1 LPELTFLNTA
11 AIAKTA
17 MDKNSPVQVGD
28 STVSSWPRAREFV
41 VLLHIGFLLI
51 GVVTTLLGP
60 ILPILAAKWF
70 LDDAELGLLFTAQF
84 TGAMIGAALSSRMIV
99 QLGLLRLLVCGY
111 ALTAVA
117 VACLG
122 VGSWWLGLLAA
133 FSAGLALGF
142 TTPAINLLIA
152 QINPERPAA
161 AVNIL
166 NFAWALGAVGGPPMI
181 AFFGR
186 DGHLTQALVG
196 LAVLLACVAFW
207 TARRAVMNFVPG
219 QPCQVPDESEPRHL
233 RPSVLRGWLSPY
245 ALLTD
250 VLIFIYV
257 GTETATSGWIATYA
271 LRLGESTSGF
281 EMMTPSVFWAGLL
294 IGRATAPAM
303 LVRVND
309 AALVLFGLVLGSS
322 GLVLILAS
330 SNLLT
335 VIFGAGL
342 TGLGLASVF
351 PTTFAI
357 FARHFADRA
366 SKMVGSLFV
375 IGGLGGALLP
385 WLVGFVS
392 QRFSDLRVGIFVP
405 LLGVAIMIV
414 LQLCI
419 IRVIA
424 QKQQ

>member
-1 LPELTFLNTA
+1 MAENEL
-11 AIAKTA
+11 I
-17 MDKNSPVQVGD
+17 PVGEPSVYAWQRDRQFG
-28 STVSSWPRAREFV
+28 F
-41 VLLHIGFLLI
+41 LLHFGFVLI

-60 ILPILAAKWF
+60 ILPILAAKWS

-166 NFAWALGAVGGPPMI
+166 NFVWALGAVAGPPMI

-186 DGHLTQALVG
+186 DGHLTQALIG

-219 QPCQVPDESEPRHL
+219 QPCQVPDQSEPKHFG
-233 RPSVLRGWLSPY
+233 PSVLRGWLSPY

-294 IGRATAPAM
+294 IGRATAPAI

-375 IGGLGGALLP
+375 IGGLGGALIP
-385 WLVGFVS
+385 WFVGLIS
-392 QRFSDLRVGIFVP
+392 ERFGDLRVGILVP
-405 LLGVAIMIV
+405 ALGVASMIA
-414 LQLCI
+414 LQICI
-419 IRVIA
+419 IRIVA
-424 QKQQ
+424 QRHS